1 MADWVN
7 RAAASSSANRFSAQ
21 FAPSLHPVNHT
32 PNKYRDRLALR
43 LFKLPNQ

>member
-7 RAAASSSANRFSAQ
+7 RSAAISSANRFSAQ
-21 FAPSLHPVNHT
+21 LAPSLHPVNRT